1 MRVWDIEQRGYAETL
16 YGHQEAVTALDALCD
31 DLVLSGSEDRSV
43 RLWKVAE
50 ETQLLFRHRAEGVL
64 DQLQHPLQVM
74 SARVDELRRSRREE
88 LEVAAEEGREMANP
102 NDGIVVGPGAAR
114 L

>member
-1 MRVWDIEQRGYAETL
+1 MSVVVRYAPWW
-16 YGHQEAVTALDALCD
+16 
-31 DLVLSGSEDRSV
+31 LSLEWGDPNSGAYANANAGVVPREIYSR
-43 RLWKVAE
+43 WPE